1 MKILKIFLI
10 LSSLFLFSHASD
22 DKHNKYSHKNLEY
35 LDLTSQQI
43 EKIKEVLI
51 EFKHKYKVFY
61 EYKKE
66 KEDKLKDI
74 IKNNVFDEK
83 SYLEILDD
91 LKMKASLLEIEKMKK
106 IHNILDEKQRKKFSE
121 YLEEWEV
128 E

>member
-10 LSSLFLFSHASD
+10 LTSLFLFSHASD

-35 LDLTSQQI
+35 LDLNSQQI
-43 EKIKEVLI
+43 EKMKEVLI

-61 EYKKE
+61 EYKQE

-83 SYLEILDD
+83 SYLEILND
-91 LKMKASLLEIEKMKK
+91 LKIKASLLEIEKMKK
-106 IHNILDEKQRKKFSE
+106 IHNILDEKQRNKFSE

>member
-1 MKILKIFLI
+1 MKILKIFLL

>member
-1 MKILKIFLI
+1 MKILKIFL
-10 LSSLFLFSHASD
+10 LLTSLFLFSHASD

-35 LDLTSQQI
+35 LDLNSQQI
-43 EKIKEVLI
+43 EKMKEVLI

-61 EYKKE
+61 EYKQE

-83 SYLEILDD
+83 SYLEILND
-91 LKMKASLLEIEKMKK
+91 LKIKASLLEIEKMKK
-106 IHNILDEKQRKKFSE
+106 IHAILDEKQRKKFSE